1 MAEKV
6 VMKTMQ
12 ISLTGNNALLNR
24 QYGFTLL
31 ELMVVMAIM
40 ALLSAV
46 LIPSMG
52 QNDNK
57 LFQAQLRT
65 LANTLNYNRRNAVI
79 MHRPYTMTVFPYTDD
94 TRKKQS
100 IEKKNKGDW
109 ISQSA
114 DIQWQSGTIKLL
126 NKPFKINYFP
136 QGGATGGII
145 RLQQGRFIAHLT
157 IDGITGKVT
166 IKESNEES

>member
-1 MAEKV
+1 
-6 VMKTMQ
+6 MK
-12 ISLTGNNALLNR
+12 ISATGNKTAVDR

-46 LIPSMG
+46 LIPRMG
-52 QNDNK
+52 HNDNK

-79 MHRPYTMTVFPYTDD
+79 MKRPYTMIVFPYIDSEN
-94 TRKKQS
+94 KKQA
-100 IEKKNKGDW
+100 IQKKNKGDW
-109 ISQSA
+109 TSQSA
-114 DIQWQSGTIKLL
+114 DIQWQSGTTIL
-126 NKPFKINYFP
+126 NNKRFKINYFP

-145 RLQQGRFIAHLT
+145 RLRQGRFIAHLT